1 MSFEIFIMRLIDLVN
16 EVFIGAVEI
25 ADDFFVVNPFPSK
38 ESFGAL
44 SKIFL
49 AYLRMFFKN
58 LF

>member
-1 MSFEIFIMRLIDLVN
+1 MRLIDLVN